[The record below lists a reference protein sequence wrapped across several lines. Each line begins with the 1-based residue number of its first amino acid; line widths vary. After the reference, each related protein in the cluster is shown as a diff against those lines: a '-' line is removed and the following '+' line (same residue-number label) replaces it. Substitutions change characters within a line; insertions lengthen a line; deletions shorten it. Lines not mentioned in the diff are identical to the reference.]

1 MADQQNTIKTT
12 VELDTSKAQQQVV
25 KLNAVASDS
34 TKTLEERIEAKNKQ
48 IEIQN
53 QLSKKTIDALNNER
67 RTLEGKGATE
77 KELMAIKKKLDSAN
91 LKALKTNIASE
102 KQQKKLTSALED
114 SKNPMSNL
122 DDATGGLLTSF
133 KALAA
138 NPLVL
143 ALTVLVGA
151 FKFLQEAVNR
161 SGKASETFGKIG
173 AKLSAVF
180 NGLIAVVEPL
190 VEFIGDK
197 LLAALNDPKQALM
210 DLGDTI
216 KESLINRVKSF
227 LVLGEAFSLLMSGK
241 FKEAAKKGT
250 DALIQFSTGVTDAT
264 DKMVNFGEEAKKNFD
279 AAAKATL
286 GSPLCVLDRST
297 VRASLAP

>member
-151 FKFLQEAVNR
+151 FKFL
-161 SGKASETFGKIG
+161 
-173 AKLSAVF
+173 
-180 NGLIAVVEPL
+180 
-190 VEFIGDK
+190 
-197 LLAALNDPKQALM
+197 
-210 DLGDTI
+210 
-216 KESLINRVKSF
+216 
-227 LVLGEAFSLLMSGK
+227 
-241 FKEAAKKGT
+241 
-250 DALIQFSTGVTDAT
+250 
-264 DKMVNFGEEAKKNFD
+264 
-279 AAAKATL
+279 
-286 GSPLCVLDRST
+286 
-297 VRASLAP
+297 